1 MLVIIHDGTSQLVA
15 LGKHVGSG
23 ILHCQGCHHKLVGDI
38 DIGECGTMAEHIV
51 HIYHL
56 VGTEGREVEDGE
68 VVTVLEHSRH
78 VGHLLCIEP

>member
-1 MLVIIHDGTSQLVA
+1 
-15 LGKHVGSG
+15 
-23 ILHCQGCHHKLVGDI
+23 
-38 DIGECGTMAEHIV
+38 MAEHIV